1 MNLLQEIL
9 IVSGQET
16 RRTVR
21 SAKSIVF
28 LVFYSLAAIAGG
40 LVFFK
45 ATSVLQAALSAA
57 PEHADALTQGALAIV
72 FSQDSETVH
81 YLSQIPLV
89 VVFMV
94 WFSFLFLPLLATL
107 IGFDQIAGELQSGA
121 LRFTALRARR
131 ISILVGKAAAQLLI
145 LLGLTAIINLAIFV
159 YASVFLNF
167 PIAVGL
173 VAMVRFW
180 LLTIVYTSAYVGLV
194 SLCSTVFR
202 MPILSLLTSLS
213 ILFAFW
219 ILRLLNLPVISYF
232 IPSNYQENLF
242 SPDISKVMVSVA
254 VYCGFAAIFIGLSG
268 LVISRR
274 NL

>member
-1 MNLLQEIL
+1 M
-9 IVSGQET
+9 

-28 LVFYSLAAIAGG
+28 LIFYSLAAIASGM
-40 LVFFK
+40 VFFK
-45 ATSVLQAALSAA
+45 ATSVLQTALNAA
-57 PEHADALTQGALAIV
+57 PGHADALTHGALAIV
-72 FSQDSETVH
+72 FSHDTETVR

-89 VVFMV
+89 VVFLI

-107 IGFDQIAGELQSGA
+107 IGFDQIAGELQTKS
-121 LRFTALRARR
+121 LRFTVLRARR
-131 ISILVGKAAAQLLI
+131 TSLLIGKAAAQLLV
-145 LLGLTAIINLAIFV
+145 LLGLTAIINLAVFV
-159 YASVFLNF
+159 YSAVFLDF
-167 PIAVGL
+167 PIALGL
-173 VAMVRFW
+173 VAMARFW
-180 LLTIVYTSAYVGLV
+180 LLTFVYASAYVGLV
-194 SLCSTVFR
+194 SLCSTLFR
-202 MPILSLLTSLS
+202 TPILSLLTSFS

-242 SPDISKVMVSVA
+242 SPDFSKVMVSVA
-254 VYCGFAAIFIGLSG
+254 AYSGFAAVFIGLSV